1 MEVIRDQ
8 WLIFDKV
15 TQIASQQANAI
26 VRNPLAALISGE
38 RSIFPKPI
46 LLEV

>member
-1 MEVIRDQ
+1 VIRDR
-8 WLIFDKV
+8 WLIFDNV
-15 TQIASQQANAI
+15 TKIASQQANGI
-26 VRNPLAALISGE
+26 FRNLLDALISGE